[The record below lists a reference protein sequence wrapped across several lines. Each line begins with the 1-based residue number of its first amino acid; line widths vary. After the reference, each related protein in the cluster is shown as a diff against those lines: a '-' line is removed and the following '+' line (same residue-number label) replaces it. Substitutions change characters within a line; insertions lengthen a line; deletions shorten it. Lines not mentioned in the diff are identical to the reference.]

1 MEKALTGVRVLDMT
15 HVQSG
20 PSCTQLMAWL
30 GADVIKIEP
39 PGRGDITRAQLRD
52 LPNLDSLYFTMLN
65 CNKRSV
71 TLNVKSPQGKEIFR
85 KLIEISDVLVENFA
99 PGALDRLGFPWDTVR
114 TVNPRLIYA
123 SIKGFGPGPFVGF
136 KAYETIA
143 QAMGGSMSTTGY
155 EGGPPTSTGAQIG
168 DSGTG
173 IHLLAAILAALYQRI
188 STGRGQ
194 RVEVAMQDAVLNL
207 CRVKV
212 RDQQRLQRGPL
223 PEYPTQIFGDAVPRT
238 GNASGGGQP
247 GGALRCKPGGPNDY
261 LYVIIQPQ
269 VWPAL
274 ATLIGRSDLIDD
286 PEYATPDARLDKLGQ
301 VFSLIEEW
309 TQQYTKLQAMEL
321 LNDIDVPC
329 GPILDIKEMIEDKA
343 LAERGIIVDV
353 KHPRRGLFKTV
364 GCPLVLSD
372 SPVEVQPSPLL
383 GEHTEEILM
392 GMLGYDRAAVD
403 QLHAAGVI

>member
-1 MEKALTGVRVLDMT
+1 
-15 HVQSG
+15 VQ
-20 PSCTQLMAWL
+20 
-30 GADVIKIEP
+30 
-39 PGRGDITRAQLRD
+39 
-52 LPNLDSLYFTMLN
+52 
-65 CNKRSV
+65 
-71 TLNVKSPQGKEIFR
+71 
-85 KLIEISDVLVENFA
+85 
-99 PGALDRLGFPWDTVR
+99 
-114 TVNPRLIYA
+114 
-123 SIKGFGPGPFVGF
+123 F

-173 IHLLAAILAALYQRI
+173 VHLVAGILAALYQRV

-194 RVEVAMQDAVLNL
+194 HVAVAMQDAVLNL

-212 RDQQRLQRGPL
+212 RDQQRLQHGPL

-261 LYVIIQPQ
+261 IYVIIQPQ

-274 ATLIGRSDLIDD
+274 ATLIGRSDLIGN
-286 PEYATPDARLDKLGQ
+286 PEYATPEARLDKLGQ
-301 VFSLIEEW
+301 VFRIIEEW
-309 TQQYTKLQAMEL
+309 TQHYTKLQAMEL

-343 LAERGIIVDV
+343 LAERGMIVDV
-353 KHPRRGLFKTV
+353 EHSRRGLFKTV

-372 SPVEVQPSPLL
+372 STVEVQPPPLL
-383 GEHTEEILM
+383 GEHTEEILT
-392 GMLGYDRAAVD
+392 GMLGYDRATLD
-403 QLHAAGVI
+403 RLHADGVV